1 MQMHASSGGVMGCK
15 WSLF

>member
-1 MQMHASSGGVMGCK
+1 MQKHASSGGVMDCK